1 MNETNFLEDLLA
13 EAEQKEIKETAA
25 YYDLILLEI
34 SKLQSQIESKFAE
47 AEKEIE
53 IINEWALNKNSAL
66 QDKINFL
73 ALKLE
78 AYIKEMGEK
87 TISLPNG
94 ILKMHKKQDRI
105 EIEDLE
111 LFLLK
116 AKPEM
121 LTIIPE
127 QVKPDLNSIKA
138 HIKTKSVPLGI
149 KVIEGKDEFSYKL
162 NNRKEYK
169 NDATEEA

>member
-1 MNETNFLEDLLA
+1 MRETNFLDDLLL
-13 EAEQKEIKETAA
+13 EAEQKEIKQTAA

-34 SKLQSQIESKFAE
+34 SKLQRQIEANFAE

-53 IINEWALNKNSAL
+53 IIKEWTLNKNSGI
-66 QDKINFL
+66 QDKMNFL

-94 ILKMHKKQDRI
+94 TLKMHKKPDKI
-105 EIEDLE
+105 EIEDLD
-111 LFLLK
+111 LFLQR

-121 LTIIPE
+121 LIVIPE
-127 QVKPDLNSIKA
+127 QVKPDLNAIKA
-138 HIKTKSVPLGI
+138 YIKTKPVPPGI
-149 KVIEGKDEFSYKL
+149 RVIEGKEEFSYKL
-162 NNRKEYK
+162 NNRKEK
-169 NDATEEA
+169 DND